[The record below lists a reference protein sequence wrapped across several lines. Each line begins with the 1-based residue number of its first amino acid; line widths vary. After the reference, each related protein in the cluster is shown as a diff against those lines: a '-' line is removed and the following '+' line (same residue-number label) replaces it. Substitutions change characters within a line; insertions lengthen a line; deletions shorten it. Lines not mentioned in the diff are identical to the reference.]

1 MQKELKQE
9 IDRNERIRD
18 RYSAMKMSVC
28 IIWKHNRRGE
38 IDHYI
43 IQKKK
48 EWRRNK
54 RHTVKVFDHYGDCV
68 DLKFETKDEALKRLD
83 TQPVETMLVSDELD
97 FIVY

>member
-1 MQKELKQE
+1 MKSKKEI
-9 IDRNERIRD
+9 IDRIWD

-28 IIWKHNRRGE
+28 IIWKHNGRGE
-38 IDHYI
+38 INHYI

-54 RHTVKVFDHYGDCV
+54 RHTVKVFDHYGDFV

-83 TQPVETMLVSDELD
+83 TQPVDTILVSDELD

>member
-1 MQKELKQE
+1 MKSKKEI
-9 IDRNERIRD
+9 IDRIWD

-28 IIWKHNRRGE
+28 IIWKHNRLGWIE
-38 IDHYI
+38 CYT

-48 EWRRNK
+48 RWRRNK
-54 RHTVKVFDHYGDCV
+54 RHTVKVYDHYGDFV

-83 TQPVETMLVSDELD
+83 TQPVETIVVSDELD

>member
-1 MQKELKQE
+1 MKKELKQE
-9 IDRNERIRD
+9 IDRNERIWD

-28 IIWKHNRRGE
+28 IIWQHNRRGE

-48 EWRRNK
+48 QWRRNK
-54 RHTVKVFDHYGDCV
+54 RQTVKIFDQYREWK
-68 DLKFETKDEALKRLD
+68 DLCFETKDEALKRLD
-83 TQPVETMLVSDELD
+83 TQPVETMFVCDEID

>member
-1 MQKELKQE
+1 MKSKKEI
-9 IDRNERIRD
+9 IDRIWD

-28 IIWKHNRRGE
+28 IIWRHNRRGE

-48 EWRRNK
+48 KWRLYSRQ
-54 RHTVKVFDHYGDCV
+54 TVKVYNQYERFV
-68 DLKFETKDEALKRLD
+68 DLEFETKDEALKRLD
-83 TQPVETMLVSDELD
+83 TQPVETMFVCDEID

>member
-1 MQKELKQE
+1 MKSKKEI
-9 IDRNERIRD
+9 IDRIWD

-28 IIWKHNRRGE
+28 IIWKHNSWGE
-38 IDHYI
+38 VDRYI

-48 EWRRNK
+48 QWRRNK

-83 TQPVETMLVSDELD
+83 TQPVETMFVCDEID
-97 FIVY
+97 FIVL